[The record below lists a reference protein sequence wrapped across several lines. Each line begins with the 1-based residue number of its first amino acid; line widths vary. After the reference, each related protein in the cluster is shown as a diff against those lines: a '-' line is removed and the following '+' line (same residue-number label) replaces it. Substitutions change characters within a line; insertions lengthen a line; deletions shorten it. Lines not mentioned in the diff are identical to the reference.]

1 MKTMKS
7 NLRPHEAIL
16 GLASNDHGNA
26 PALRNNRIP
35 MKTLFFTLACAAAMQ
50 PLAAQDWH
58 LLGNAGT
65 NPNIHFLGTT
75 DNKPLKFRVNNKE
88 AGALNPTTKN
98 TYFGPEAGMS
108 NATGGTDN
116 TAVGSKAMMANT
128 TGTSN
133 AVFGFNALAGNTM
146 GSSNNAFGNGALEL
160 STSSN
165 NNSAFGAWAMGN
177 NTTGSGNTAL
187 GRQALGNNVSGA
199 DNTAV
204 GYYALRSN
212 VAGSGAVAI
221 GAGAM
226 EYANSTTTPFTNY
239 NTAVGYQALRGSATP
254 SANTG
259 NRNTAVGYQAAMGIT
274 SGSYNTAVGK
284 GSLDVLTTGHYNTAL
299 GFDAMDLVTT
309 GSSNTCAGANSDGT
323 VSNLSNAGSL
333 GYDANNASTNK
344 VRIGN
349 GSVTV
354 VEGQVPYSS
363 PSDARFKHDVQED
376 VPGLEMI
383 MKLRPVTYSFN
394 NAAFAKH
401 LHEGE
406 DEGGNN
412 APALANSPR
421 MAGFLAQ
428 EVEAAVKELS
438 YPAFD
443 AVRTPQNAED
453 HYAVAYEQFTVPLV
467 KAVQELQA
475 ENQQLLE
482 QIREAHCQL
491 SERLEAAE
499 QRAGI
504 RKEPGVQVHE
514 TPCPPVTEAPMEK

>member
-1 MKTMKS
+1 MNS
-7 NLRPHEAIL
+7 NRRPHVAIP

-35 MKTLFFTLACAAAMQ
+35 MKTLFFTFACAAAMQ

-58 LLGNAGT
+58 LLGNNGT

-133 AVFGFNALAGNTM
+133 AVFGFDALAANTT
-146 GSSNNAFGNGALEL
+146 GSYNSAFGNGALEQ

-165 NNSAFGAWAMGN
+165 NNSAFGAWALGN

-226 EYANSTTTPFTNY
+226 EYANSSNTPFT
-239 NTAVGYQALRGSATP
+239 
-254 SANTG
+254 
-259 NRNTAVGYQAAMGIT
+259 
-274 SGSYNTAVGK
+274 SYNTAVGHYALRGSTITASNTGSRNTAVGFEAMQANTSGSFNAAAGK
-284 GSLDVLTTGHYNTAL
+284 GALDANTTGNYNAAL
-299 GFDAMDLVTT
+299 GFDAMDVVTT
-309 GSSNTCAGANSDGT
+309 GFSNTCAGTNSDAT
-323 VSNLSNAGSL
+323 VNNLSNAGSL
-333 GYDANNASTNK
+333 GYDANNASSDK

-349 GSVTV
+349 ASVTV

-363 PSDARFKHDVQED
+363 PSDARFKRDVQED
-376 VPGLEMI
+376 VPGLDLI

-412 APALANSPR
+412 ASALANSPR

-428 EVEAAVKELS
+428 EVETAVNDLG

-443 AVRTPQNAED
+443 AVRTPQNADD
-453 HYAVAYEQFTVPLV
+453 HYSVAYEQFTVPLV

-491 SERLEAAE
+491 SERLAAE
-499 QRAGI
+499 ERRAGI
-504 RKEPGVQVHE
+504 SDATNANEQE
-514 TPCPPVTEAPMEK
+514 QPCPPVTEAPAMK